1 MPNTFPN
8 QRTIKVNREVA
19 RRDFLGIKNDNWQA
33 AARDLGAH
41 ALMLYMY
48 LASNADGY
56 NLALSPVAVRQAI
69 GMARSTYHDQ
79 FHKLVDK
86 GYLVPSTGNTF
97 EFYETPKTAAQT
109 KNEVSADGQKNFECT
124 GDNIQEDRDR
134 DTVLS
139 ENTEINNI
147 TNTPN
152 NEGINNENEIQ
163 EETVIIQKPQVRE
176 IVIKSPKAEG
186 KSRPKPI
193 STLKEERFVF

>member
-109 KNEVSADGQKNFECT
+109 KNEVSADGQKNCECT
-124 GDNIQEDRDR
+124 GDNIHEDRDR

-139 ENTEINNI
+139 ESTEINNI

-152 NEGINNENEIQ
+152 NEGINNGNYF
-163 EETVIIQKPQVRE
+163 EEEKVIIQKPNVIE
-176 IVIKSPKAEG
+176 ITIPQPKAEG
-186 KSRPKPI
+186 KKRPKPI
-193 STLKEERFVF
+193 ATLKEERFVF

>member
-56 NLALSPVAVRQAI
+56 NLALSPVAVRHAI

-79 FHKLVDK
+79 FHRLVDK
-86 GYLVPSTGNTF
+86 AIFV
-97 EFYETPKTAAQT
+97 YEKGS
-109 KNEVSADGQKNFECT
+109 SALDVKIKI
-124 GDNIQEDRDR
+124 D
-134 DTVLS
+134 
-139 ENTEINNI
+139 
-147 TNTPN
+147 
-152 NEGINNENEIQ
+152 
-163 EETVIIQKPQVRE
+163 EE
-176 IVIKSPKAEG
+176 
-186 KSRPKPI
+186 
-193 STLKEERFVF
+193 